1 MYSIYMHNRVWR
13 LRHTHYIIKKAIALK
28 KSKYSVSP
36 HISDTHMSFS
46 PPPANASG
54 GYTLI

>member
-13 LRHTHYIIKKAIALK
+13 LRHTHYIIKKGNCLK
-28 KSKYSVSP
+28 KEKVFGTP

-46 PPPANASG
+46 PPPANTSG